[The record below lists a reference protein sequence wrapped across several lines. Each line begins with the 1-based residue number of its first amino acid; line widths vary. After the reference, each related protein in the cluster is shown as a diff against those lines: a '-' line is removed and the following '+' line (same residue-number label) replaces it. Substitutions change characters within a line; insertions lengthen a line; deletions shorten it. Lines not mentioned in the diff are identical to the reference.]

1 MTLKKLKIGDICL
14 TTDYVA
20 NGSFASLKENVKYL
34 DNDGYAILVRLT
46 DFTKQWKKSFR
57 YVSKHAYEFLKHSKL
72 YPGDLIISSVG
83 EPGKTFLVP
92 DLGKPMTLGPNSV
105 LIRPDN
111 KILSTQYLKHF
122 LDSDLGQKLINSIVS
137 GTTQRKFNKTSL
149 RNLEIT
155 IPTLEEQQNIGA
167 KLDAAFIEID
177 KTINFIKKK
186 EQEINTLNEAV
197 LSDEFT
203 LSSGSKKLSEVCK
216 IYNGGTPDTK
226 NKIYWE
232 GNKQWLTPRDMGKMT
247 YEYVTATLRQ
257 LTEEGLK
264 NSSANLIPKNS
275 IILSCRAPIGHLAIN
290 KVPMAFNQG
299 CKGLVPDNNIL
310 LHKYLYYFLLYSKKL
325 LNNLGTGT
333 TFKEI
338 SNKVLS
344 KVKIR
349 VPSLDIQKKI
359 IYKFDLITGD
369 LKKLKDINRKQ
380 IENYSKLKKALIIE
394 ELRSK
399 AA

>member
-167 KLDAAFIEID
+167 KLDAAFIEIE
-177 KTINFIKKK
+177 KQLILLKKK
-186 EQEINTLNEAV
+186 N
-197 LSDEFT
+197 
-203 LSSGSKKLSEVCK
+203 KKLTHLMK
-216 IYNGGTPDTK
+216 LFY
-226 NKIYWE
+226 
-232 GNKQWLTPRDMGKMT
+232 
-247 YEYVTATLRQ
+247 
-257 LTEEGLK
+257 LK
-264 NSSANLIPKNS
+264 S
-275 IILSCRAPIGHLAIN
+275 
-290 KVPMAFNQG
+290 
-299 CKGLVPDNNIL
+299 
-310 LHKYLYYFLLYSKKL
+310 
-325 LNNLGTGT
+325 LN
-333 TFKEI
+333 
-338 SNKVLS
+338 
-344 KVKIR
+344 
-349 VPSLDIQKKI
+349 
-359 IYKFDLITGD
+359 
-369 LKKLKDINRKQ
+369 
-380 IENYSKLKKALIIE
+380 
-394 ELRSK
+394 
-399 AA
+399 